1 MTLQMTLQ
9 SSQPMTSETMREP
22 ELGPGGRGPA
32 LERGPIPAAGR
43 RAIAH
48 SNIALAKYWG
58 KRDIEHNLPDVPS
71 LSLTL
76 DALTTRTLVRFAP
89 QAQRDEV
96 RLDGELLAGA
106 GTRKIIALLDRVRSA
121 AGIELRAFVDS
132 ANDFPTASG
141 LASSASGFAALA
153 LAALGAAGLSWPSAS
168 VSALARAASVSA
180 ARSVYGGFVSLE
192 AGGHEAQPIEVS
204 PSASGLRMVVAITQ
218 TGPKKVGSTEGML
231 LTQRTSPLYPGWRE
245 SAPRIYAEL
254 RAALEAGDFERVG
267 EAMEQSTLCM
277 HGSMFAARPGLIYAT
292 AATLAAID
300 CVQELRARGTFAYFT
315 MDAGPHVKVLTL
327 EPAAASVRRAL
338 ETVPGVQ
345 RVLVSGAGGPARLLD
360 EEATT

>member
-1 MTLQMTLQ
+1 
-9 SSQPMTSETMREP
+9 MTSPITQRSG
-22 ELGPGGRGPA
+22 LGLGERGRA
-32 LERGPIPAAGR
+32 IERGPVAPAGR
-43 RAIAH
+43 HALAH

-58 KRDIEHNLPDVPS
+58 KRDVEHNLPDVPS

-76 DALTTRTLVRFAP
+76 DALTTRTFVRFSP
-89 QAQRDEV
+89 QARQDEI
-96 RLDGELLAGA
+96 RLDGTLLTGA
-106 GTRKIIALLDRVRSA
+106 STRKIVALLDRVRRE
-121 AGIELRAFVDS
+121 AGIELRAVVES

-153 LAALGAAGLSWPSAS
+153 LAALAAAGLTLPRAS

-180 ARSVYGGFVSLE
+180 ARSVYGGFVALE
-192 AGGHEAQPIEVS
+192 AGALEAEPIQVS
-204 PSASGLRMVVAITQ
+204 PMAAGLRMVVAMTQ

-245 SAPRIYAEL
+245 SAPTLYAEL
-254 RAALEAGDFERVG
+254 RAALETGDFERAG

-292 AATLAAID
+292 AATLAAIE
-300 CVQELRARGTFAYFT
+300 CVRELRAQGTFAFFT

-327 EPAAASVRRAL
+327 EPSAALVRRAL
-338 ETVPGVQ
+338 EAVPGVQ
-345 RVLVSGAGGPARLLD
+345 RVLVSGAGGPARLVD
-360 EEATT
+360 EVSTT

>member
-1 MTLQMTLQ
+1 
-9 SSQPMTSETMREP
+9 MTSETTKRP
-22 ELGPGGRGPA
+22 ELGLGDRPRP
-32 LERGPIPAAGR
+32 LDRVPVPLAGR

-76 DALTTRTLVRFAP
+76 DALTTRTLVRFTSE
-89 QAQRDEV
+89 AQQDEV
-96 RLDGELLAGA
+96 RLDGKLLAGA
-106 GTRKIIALLDRVRSA
+106 STRKIIALLDRVRGA
-121 AGIELRAFVDS
+121 AGMELRAFVDS

-153 LAALGAAGLSWPSAS
+153 IAALGAAGLTLPSAS

-180 ARSVYGGFVSLE
+180 ARSVYGGFVALE
-192 AGGHEAQPIEVS
+192 AGAHEAQPIEVS
-204 PSASGLRMVVAITQ
+204 PSAAGLRMVVAITQ

-231 LTQRTSPLYPGWRE
+231 LTQRTSPLYPGWRD
-245 SAPRIYAEL
+245 SAPKIYAEL

-300 CVQELRARGTFAYFT
+300 CVRELRARGTFAYFT

-327 EPAAASVRRAL
+327 EPVAAVVGRAL

-345 RVLVSGAGGPARLLD
+345 RVLISGVGGPARLVD
-360 EEATT
+360 EVSAT